1 MSSTSSS
8 FLVEK
13 QSKNPLRR
21 GRYSR
26 IIRLRR
32 GTIATI
38 DPSTYEKTNQW
49 DLHEVAKVIADL
61 NYCSPSSSFCC
72 LCESGKMARS
82 RLIFPCLTVLRP
94 GDS

>member
-21 GRYSR
+21 GRYTR

-49 DLHEVAKVIADL
+49 DLHEVAKVMAE
-61 NYCSPSSSFCC
+61 PSRCFICCVC
-72 LCESGKMARS
+72 LC
-82 RLIFPCLTVLRP
+82 L
-94 GDS
+94 